1 MRISDCVIFL
11 PGGSRQG
18 QSRQCWGRGCLCYLR
33 QLASGSQG
41 TQNHLRRA
49 EDNSETKTKWW
60 WWGRIDEGNLNLN
73 EFKVSL
79 PGSDSSAKAMICS
92 PSTSSSCGKNEDKLN
107 SLVWTCYTR
116 NSGTVPCHCFSSSYP
131 DLIHVVWLQLP
142 QGWSW
147 KAQRNKIYFV
157 VVVIEV

>member
-60 WWGRIDEGNLNLN
+60 WWGWIDGGNLNLN

-116 NSGTVPCHCFSSSYP
+116 NSGIVFPVFSLFFKFLPRCHTCCVVAASSGLVLKST
-131 DLIHVVWLQLP
+131 
-142 QGWSW
+142 
-147 KAQRNKIYFV
+147 
-157 VVVIEV
+157 EE